1 MVDAF
6 MGLRNDTRQCALN
19 QETSVNVRV
28 RQLTA
33 LGLLA
38 FCSLALAR
46 DLGQDEALRLR
57 EQGAILPL
65 EQLLEMAQKRHPG
78 SRLLE
83 AELEEDDDIYVY
95 EVELLTTTGEDHV
108 PLADE
113 LIAGLS
119 RQGYAVD
126 WLADGRDAL
135 YQGQTEPYDLI
146 ILDLGL
152 PGIPGIEVLKQW
164 RAKGLAT
171 PVLIL
176 TARSSWAERIEGLK
190 AGADDYLT
198 KPFHPEELQL
208 RVQALLRRSHGQP
221 NQPLL
226 ESAGLQLDESRQCV
240 TRDGAD
246 IQLTAAEFRLLRYF
260 MLHPQ
265 QILSKS
271 HLAEHLYDGE
281 TERDSNVLEVHVNHL
296 RRKLGREVIETRRG
310 QGYIF
315 GTSSQ

>member
-1 MVDAF
+1 M
-6 MGLRNDTRQCALN
+6 
-19 QETSVNVRV
+19 
-28 RQLTA
+28 
-33 LGLLA
+33 
-38 FCSLALAR
+38 
-46 DLGQDEALRLR
+46 
-57 EQGAILPL
+57 
-65 EQLLEMAQKRHPG
+65 
-78 SRLLE
+78 RLL
-83 AELEEDDDIYVY
+83 LV
-95 EVELLTTTGEDHV
+95 EDHV

-113 LIAGLS
+113 LMAGLT
-119 RQGYAVD
+119 RLGYAVD

-135 YQGQTEPYDLI
+135 YQGQSEPYDLI

-152 PGIPGIEVLKQW
+152 PGISGIDVLKQW
-164 RAKGLAT
+164 RAQGLAT

-176 TARSSWAERIEGLK
+176 TARSSWSERIDGLK
-190 AGADDYLT
+190 AGADDYVT

-208 RVQALLRRSHGQP
+208 RVQALLRRSHGQA

-226 ESAGLQLDESRQCV
+226 KSAGLHLDEARQCV
-240 TRDGAD
+240 IREGTEV
-246 IQLTAAEFRLLRYF
+246 QLTAAEFRLLRHF

-296 RRKLGREVIETRRG
+296 RRKLGRAVVETRRG

-315 GTSSQ
+315 GAVGQ

>member
-1 MVDAF
+1 M
-6 MGLRNDTRQCALN
+6 
-19 QETSVNVRV
+19 
-28 RQLTA
+28 
-33 LGLLA
+33 
-38 FCSLALAR
+38 
-46 DLGQDEALRLR
+46 
-57 EQGAILPL
+57 
-65 EQLLEMAQKRHPG
+65 
-78 SRLLE
+78 RLL
-83 AELEEDDDIYVY
+83 LV
-95 EVELLTTTGEDHV
+95 EDHV

-113 LIAGLS
+113 LIAGLT

-135 YQGQTEPYDLI
+135 HQGQSEPYDLI
-146 ILDLGL
+146 VLDLGL
-152 PGIPGIEVLKQW
+152 PGMPGIDVLEKW
-164 RAKGLAT
+164 RSAGVTT

-208 RVQALLRRSHGQP
+208 RVQALLRRTHGHA

-226 ESAGLQLDESRQCV
+226 KSVGLQLDEARQCV
-240 TRDGAD
+240 IRDGIE

-271 HLAEHLYDGE
+271 HLSEHLYDGE

-296 RRKLGREVIETRRG
+296 RRKLGRDVVETRRG

-315 GTSSQ
+315 GTAAQ